1 MEQPLLLPSGSKAI
15 VNSLLYYGV
24 FNFPLTLSELLVNTN
39 YNWQSEAEL
48 QHTLNI
54 LVEQQLISEHEGH
67 YFPYSKHQTIAN
79 RQTITQGTETYYAK
93 AQKYSKLISHFPFV
107 EGVLITGSLSKG
119 CIAKDGDIDYL
130 IITRPG
136 RLWICRGLLVLFKK
150 VFLFNSRK
158 YFCVNY
164 YVDSESL
171 TIPDRN
177 IFTATEVIS
186 AMPAYNN
193 QICQQFIADNNWLK
207 KYYPNK
213 EVNNKMNI
221 DGLNNSAFKIY
232 SEKLLGGQLGEK
244 LDEVFMRLFI
254 WRWKQKFKGTDISR
268 FEVNFRSR
276 KNVSKHHPNGFQ
288 FIVLDAYHKSIAE
301 FEDNYNIKLR

>member
-1 MEQPLLLPSGSKAI
+1 MQLPAEAKAI
-15 VNSLLYYGV
+15 VAALLYYNV
-24 FNFPLTLSELLVNTN
+24 FNFPLTVEEIKVNTN
-39 YNWQSEAEL
+39 HKWQNETEL
-48 QHTLNI
+48 KDALN
-54 LVEQQLISEHEGH
+54 LLLKQQLICEHDGY
-67 YFPYSKHQTIAN
+67 YFPHNKHQTVAN
-79 RQTITQGTETYYAK
+79 RQNITKGTETYYRKAK
-93 AQKYSKLISHFPFV
+93 KYSGLIARFPFV

-130 IITRPG
+130 IITKPG
-136 RLWICRGLLVLFKK
+136 RLWICRGLLVFFKK

-171 TIPDRN
+171 TIPDHN

-193 QICQQFIADNNWLK
+193 KICQQFITDNNWLK

-213 EVNNKMNI
+213 AVNNLLMG
-221 DGLNNSAFKIY
+221 DGLNYSNLKVY

-244 LDEVFMRLFI
+244 LDELFMRLFI

-288 FIVLDAYHKSIAE
+288 FIVLDTYQKNIAE
-301 FEDNYNIKLR
+301 FEDNYNIKLT